1 MVMAIK
7 TSTDSLMNTVDTS
20 VKNYRTSI
28 SSDKSNS
35 ELYKST
41 YKSEDFKNVLD
52 SKTSTKERDAEK
64 VEDYNQKEVPNDSKK
79 VDTESTPK
87 TDDKVDELNE
97 KLKELEED
105 SKSDSKDKVN
115 DVLAEL
121 LNLLAQFGIKEEDL
135 KGNSKVDSDMLKA
148 ILEQINK
155 KQDSNNNSNNLL
167 EKIMGVLKSES
178 DKLDTNSLKLVDKI
192 LSNLSTSLADDKS
205 EATKDIKNSIKNL
218 MSEISNILDNKHAQ
232 TNKVLTLEDILNKSY
247 SQSKSNSDSSSQEE
261 NSSTS
266 NENKELSKEDKFLNS
281 LLDDKKDDSS
291 NKINLFASRTTSI
304 QNQGVNTVTRGLTIN
319 KATFT
324 DDLIKDVKYMS
335 NNSLKELTVKL
346 NPGNLGEIT
355 IKLVEEDG
363 VMKANLKAN
372 SKETTALLSQN
383 LTEIKKQLSEQNI
396 KISDVNIELYQDDTT
411 FFKGQSFQGE
421 LAGEQNKQNSNA
433 KSGVSNAQ
441 GIAGEE
447 IEENLAEENNN
458 INFFA

>member
-20 VKNYRTSI
+20 VKNYRTST

-52 SKTSTKERDAEK
+52 SKTSTKERDVEQ
-64 VEDYNQKEVPNDSKK
+64 VEDYNQKEVSNDSKK

-115 DVLAEL
+115 DILAEL

-135 KGNSKVDSDMLKA
+135 KGNSKVDSDLLKG

-167 EKIMGVLKSES
+167 EKIMGVLKSEA

-205 EATKDIKNSIKNL
+205 EVTKDIKNSIKNL

-247 SQSKSNSDSSSQEE
+247 SQSNSDSSSQEE
-261 NSSTS
+261 NSTTS

-291 NKINLFASRTTSI
+291 NKINLFATRTSSI
-304 QNQGVNTVTRGLTIN
+304 QNQGANTVARGLTIN

-411 FFKGQSFQGE
+411 FFKDQSFQGE

-441 GIAGEE
+441 GIADEE